1 MKLTDISTIKTLF
14 EKHGFSF
21 TKSLG
26 QNFLINPSV
35 CPKIAQLGGAGENVG
50 AIEIGTGIGVLT
62 RELSARCKKVV
73 AIEIDK
79 TLKPILDETLADCN
93 NTEVIFAD
101 VMETD
106 LKKLIEE
113 HFSGMEVIVCANL
126 PYYITTPIVMR
137 FVEGD
142 VRPVSMSVMVQ
153 KEVAGR
159 LAAAPGTADYGAITA
174 SVALCCDVRITRF
187 VPRSLFT
194 PPPNVDSSVVR
205 LDFVD
210 KMPRE
215 EEQKTR
221 RLIGAAFA
229 MRRKTLVNNL
239 ARCGYAKEAVA
250 AALEKMGLR
259 ADVRGETLSYLD
271 FAKLQNL
278 LSV

>member
-1 MKLTDISTIKTLF
+1 MDKIADILKR
-14 EKHGFSF
+14 HGFGF
-21 TKSLG
+21 DKRLG
-26 QNFLINPSV
+26 QNFLTDSNLLAA
-35 CPKIAQLGGAGENVG
+35 IADDAGVTAEDTVLEIGAG
-50 AIEIGTGIGVLT
+50 AGTLT
-62 RELSARCKKVV
+62 RALADRAKRVV
-73 AIEIDK
+73 ALEVDEH
-79 TLKPILDETLADCN
+79 LRSVLAETLADKGN
-93 NTEVIFAD
+93 VKVVFKD
-101 VMETD
+101 FRSVGD
-106 LKKLIEE
+106 EE
-113 HFSGMEVIVCANL
+113 LRALVGDAFKVVANL

-153 KEVAGR
+153 KEVADR

-210 KMPRE
+210 KLPRE

-259 ADVRGETLSYLD
+259 ADVRGETLSYFD
-271 FAKLQNL
+271 FAKLKNL

>member
-1 MKLTDISTIKTLF
+1 
-14 EKHGFSF
+14 
-21 TKSLG
+21 
-26 QNFLINPSV
+26 
-35 CPKIAQLGGAGENVG
+35 
-50 AIEIGTGIGVLT
+50 
-62 RELSARCKKVV
+62 
-73 AIEIDK
+73 
-79 TLKPILDETLADCN
+79 
-93 NTEVIFAD
+93 
-101 VMETD
+101 
-106 LKKLIEE
+106 
-113 HFSGMEVIVCANL
+113 
-126 PYYITTPIVMR
+126 MR

-153 KEVAGR
+153 KEVADR

-210 KMPRE
+210 KLPRE

-239 ARCGYAKEAVA
+239 ARCGYSKEAVA

>member
-1 MKLTDISTIKTLF
+1 MDKIADILNR
-14 EKHGFSF
+14 HGFGF
-21 TKSLG
+21 DKRLG
-26 QNFLINPSV
+26 QNFLTDSNLLAA
-35 CPKIAQLGGAGENVG
+35 IAADAGVTAEDTVLEIGAG
-50 AIEIGTGIGVLT
+50 AGTLT
-62 RELSARCKKVV
+62 RALADRAKRVV
-73 AIEIDK
+73 ALEVDEH
-79 TLKPILDETLADCN
+79 LRPVLAETLADKGN
-93 NTEVIFAD
+93 VKVVFKDFRSVGDDELRALVGDAFK
-101 VMETD
+101 V
-106 LKKLIEE
+106 
-113 HFSGMEVIVCANL
+113 VANL

-153 KEVAGR
+153 KEVADR

-210 KMPRE
+210 KLPKE

-239 ARCGYAKEAVA
+239 ARCGYSKEAVA
-250 AALEKMGLR
+250 AALEKMGMR
-259 ADVRGETLSYLD
+259 ADVRGETLSYFD